1 VKVGG
6 DTVIRDRTTPK
17 SDVSGGV
24 TDPNVLMTR
33 HQLARRLHRS
43 ITVVAVYLG
52 MTLTSDDQSPWP
64 TRLMAA
70 ARNQ

>member
-1 VKVGG
+1 MKVGG

-17 SDVSGGV
+17 WNVSGGV
-24 TDPNVLMTR
+24 TNPNVLMTR

-64 TRLMAA
+64 ILLTAATRN
-70 ARNQ
+70 R